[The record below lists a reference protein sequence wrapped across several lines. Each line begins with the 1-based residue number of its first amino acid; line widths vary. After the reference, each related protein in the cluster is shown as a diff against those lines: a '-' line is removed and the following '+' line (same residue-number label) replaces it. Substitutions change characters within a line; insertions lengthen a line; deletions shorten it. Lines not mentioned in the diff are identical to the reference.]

1 MFRIGF
7 PNGLA
12 GKQSACNA
20 RGTGKVS
27 SIPGLGRSPWKRKW
41 QPTLV
46 FLPGKSHE
54 QRSLMGYSLW
64 GQKEL
69 EVTERVTLSLHFF
82 HIIIYVDSLCNN
94 FHWGI
99 FYVKHDLLSRAGA
112 NT

>member
-1 MFRIGF
+1 
-7 PNGLA
+7 
-12 GKQSACNA
+12 
-20 RGTGKVS
+20 
-27 SIPGLGRSPWKRKW
+27 
-41 QPTLV
+41 
-46 FLPGKSHE
+46 
-54 QRSLMGYSLW
+54 MGYSLW

-99 FYVKHDLLSRAGA
+99 FYVKHDLLSRGGA